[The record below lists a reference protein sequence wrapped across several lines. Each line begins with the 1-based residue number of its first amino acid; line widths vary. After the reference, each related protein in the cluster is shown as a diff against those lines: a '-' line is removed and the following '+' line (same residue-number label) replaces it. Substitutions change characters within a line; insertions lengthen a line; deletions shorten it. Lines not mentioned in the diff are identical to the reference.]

1 MFGQDGNFEQA
12 LLDSMAASIK
22 ERIETACG
30 T

>member
-12 LLDSMAASIK
+12 LHDSIVASIK
-22 ERIETACG
+22 ERIETACS